1 MYIKKNK
8 FNLSKDVFYDF
19 HCHVDLSTVG
29 TRCLVNKRLAY
40 SKELPPVANG
50 LYSIGL
56 HPYDV
61 LLLLSHLN
69 NKDVFFELMEDFITR
84 YPVFAIGECGL
95 DSRLLCEV
103 PLSTQLEVLGWHY
116 ELAHRLKLPVVLHLV
131 RLHAEFLEFYK
142 RHPEFHSVKT
152 VVHGFN
158 KSVALASKFL
168 DYGIL
173 LSFGSDLLKS
183 PNLQACFLN
192 MPMSH
197 ILLETDDQ
205 TKISIESVYAKAAL
219 IKAITITDLKLVIF
233 NNLDKISDS

>member
-1 MYIKKNK
+1 MCLKKNV
-8 FNLSKDVFYDF
+8 FILSEDVFYDF

-29 TRCLVNKRLAY
+29 TRCVVNKQLAH
-40 SKELPPVANG
+40 SEELPPVPNG

-56 HPYDV
+56 HPCNV
-61 LLLLSHLN
+61 LFFLSHFK
-69 NKDVFFELMEDFITR
+69 NKEVFFKLMEDFIAR
-84 YPVFAIGECGL
+84 HPVLAIGECGL
-95 DSRLLCEV
+95 DSRLLREV

-158 KSVALASKFL
+158 KSVLLASKFL
-168 DYGIL
+168 DCGIF

-183 PNLQACFLN
+183 PNVQTCFASV
-192 MPMSH
+192 PMSH

-205 TKISIESVYAKAAL
+205 TEVSIERVYEKAAL
-219 IKAITITDLKLVIF
+219 IKNLAITDLKRAICT
-233 NNLDKISDS
+233 NLNKVLD